1 MTNPSTITDYTL
13 SITCGLCNHHSMLEV
28 ANSYWLLEAMLQRM
42 PYAREPESQRAR
54 EPDVITAVR
63 AKGNNTYQIVL
74 AL

>member
-42 PYAREPESQRAR
+42 PYAREP
-54 EPDVITAVR
+54 DVITAVR